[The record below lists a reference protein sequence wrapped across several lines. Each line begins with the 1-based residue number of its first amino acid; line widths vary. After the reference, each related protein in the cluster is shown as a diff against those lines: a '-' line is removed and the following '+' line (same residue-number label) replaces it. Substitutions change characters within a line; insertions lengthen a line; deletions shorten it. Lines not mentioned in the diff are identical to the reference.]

1 MTRLRDLREAAGL
14 SQTELAARAGVSRQ
28 LVGAA
33 EAGRHLPRVDA
44 ALALADVL
52 AVDVGTLFGR
62 PGPPVDAVTG
72 EPPLE
77 GSLVRIGRVD
87 GRAVTAPARVG
98 PDGFDL
104 ADGRIERGDLA
115 MFGRARPGIVAA
127 GCEPGLETMERILR
141 RRGAAAVTVSSSTAA
156 SIRSL
161 EAGRLHAAVVHG
173 PLGEVPPVPDGLSVE
188 RFHLSRWL
196 VGLAAIAGSPAGW
209 WAGALS
215 GEVPVVQREAGA
227 GVQGAF
233 ERARGVSSLET
244 PGPRVASHVE
254 SVRRALATGMPAVT
268 IEPAAA
274 ALGAEFHPLEEHEAH
289 VWVRKD
295 ASQGVAEEAMTVL
308 ADDTFRAH
316 LISVG
321 GYDLSR
327 CGEKVS

>member
-1 MTRLRDLREAAGL
+1 MTRLRELREAGGL

-28 LVGAA
+28 LVGAT

-52 AVDVGTLFGR
+52 AVDVGILFGR
-62 PGPPVDAVTG
+62 SESPSDAVTG
-72 EPPLE
+72 GAPSE
-77 GSLVRIGRVD
+77 GSLVRIGRV
-87 GRAVTAPARVG
+87 GSRVVTAPARVG
-98 PDGFDL
+98 ADGFDL
-104 ADGRIERGDLA
+104 ADGRIDGGDLA
-115 MFGRARPGIVAA
+115 LFGRARPGIVAA

-141 RRGAAAVTVSSSTAA
+141 LRGAAAVTVSASTDT

-173 PLGEVPPVPDGLSVE
+173 PLGAVPPVPGGLSVE

-196 VGLAAIAGSPAGW
+196 VGLAAPAGSPAGW
-209 WAGALS
+209 WGRALS

-233 ERARGVSSLET
+233 ERARGANPPET
-244 PGPRVASHVE
+244 PGPRVASHLE

-274 ALGAEFHPLEEHEAH
+274 ALAAEFHPLEEHEAH

-295 ASQGVAEEAMTVL
+295 VDEGVADEAMTVL
-308 ADDTFRAH
+308 TDDTFRSH
-316 LISVG
+316 LSSVG
-321 GYDLSR
+321 GYDLRRS
-327 CGEKVS
+327 GERVE